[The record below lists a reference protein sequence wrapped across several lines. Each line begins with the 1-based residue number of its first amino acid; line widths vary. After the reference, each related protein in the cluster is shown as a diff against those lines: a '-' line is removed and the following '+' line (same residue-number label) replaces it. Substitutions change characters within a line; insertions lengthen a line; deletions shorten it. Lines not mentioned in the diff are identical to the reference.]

1 MKKYLANVVTSLRIV
16 GSILMMF
23 APVFSFWFGILYL
36 FCGVTDMIDGSIAR
50 LTHTVSKSGERLD
63 SVADAV
69 FMIIAFIKLL
79 PVIQLP
85 KWLWIWIAIIGII
98 KIANIITGLVSKEK
112 QIDLHTKWNKL
123 TGLLLFLLPM
133 TLAFIALEY
142 SVIVVCS
149 IATVSAVLEGYV
161 IKTKK

>member
-1 MKKYLANVVTSLRIV
+1 
-16 GSILMMF
+16 MMF

-98 KIANIITGLVSKEK
+98 KIMVLVK
-112 QIDLHTKWNKL
+112 
-123 TGLLLFLLPM
+123 
-133 TLAFIALEY
+133 
-142 SVIVVCS
+142 
-149 IATVSAVLEGYV
+149 
-161 IKTKK
+161 

>member
-1 MKKYLANVVTSLRIV
+1 
-16 GSILMMF
+16 MMF